1 MQDEDEPR
9 KHLTDQAGP
18 GARDRIVALTEEER
32 VMLHEFARQLRDH
45 DVSNPVARAA
55 LDRAAEQLQRAAV
68 APPDQD

>member
-1 MQDEDEPR
+1 MQDEDEPQE
-9 KHLTDQAGP
+9 HLTDEAGP
-18 GARDRIVALTEEER
+18 DARALIVALTEEER

-55 LDRAAEQLQRAAV
+55 LDRAAEHLQRAAV